1 MSTTDFDPDA
11 AARPDSGVFCLP
23 HTPDQAGVILI
34 PVPWEVT
41 TSYRAGTAGGPAA
54 ILAASRQID
63 LYDVETGRP
72 WMAGI
77 AMLEESLDVRAWNA
91 EGRAL
96 AEQVIA
102 VGGRI

>member
-1 MSTTDFDPDA
+1 MDFDPNA
-11 AARPDSGVFCLP
+11 AASPDSGIFCLP
-23 HTPDQAGVILI
+23 HTPDEAGVVLV

-63 LYDVETGRP
+63 LHDVETGSP
-72 WMAGI
+72 WRVGI
-77 AMLEESLDVRAWNA
+77 AMLAESEEVRAWNA

-96 AEQVIA
+96 AEPIIA
-102 VGGRI
+102 AG